1 MLNKIIA
8 YLSEQLDIDAET
20 LSAETTFE
28 SLDLDSL
35 DLVEMLVEMENETG
49 IELPEE
55 DFKQVETIGDLARLI
70 EPKL

>member
-1 MLNKIIA
+1 MLEKIIA
-8 YLSEQLDIDAET
+8 YLAEQLDIDPET

-35 DLVEMLVEMENETG
+35 DLVEMVVELEAETG
-49 IELPEE
+49 IELPELE
-55 DFKQVETIGDLARLI
+55 AKEIETLGDLARVI

>member
-1 MLNKIIA
+1 MLEKIIA
-8 YLSEQLDIDAET
+8 YLAEQLDIDPET

-35 DLVEMLVEMENETG
+35 DLVEMVVELEAETG
-49 IELPEE
+49 IELPELE
-55 DFKQVETIGDLARLI
+55 AKDSETLGDLARII

>member
-1 MLNKIIA
+1 MLEKIIA
-8 YLSEQLDIDAET
+8 YLAEQLDIDPET

-35 DLVEMLVEMENETG
+35 DLVEMVVELEAETG
-49 IELPEE
+49 IELPEFE
-55 DFKQVETIGDLARLI
+55 AKEIETLGDLVRVI